1 MERIEIINPEGSS
14 SQPNCIEIPPMNS
27 FATGNESNRLIQHL
41 EDGPDISLDG
51 DSIVFNPNNID
62 DDIRGNSSSNNIMK
76 SE

>member
-1 MERIEIINPEGSS
+1 
-14 SQPNCIEIPPMNS
+14 MNS